1 MNKILRPRR
10 EELLVFLATC
20 LSGIS
25 HCKAFLPQVNLNP
38 HVHVLQGSGLVQSRA
53 ATCYRSVCTAQ
64 VRQGVVCKM
73 SQEVGDQSVDL
84 PSNHGR
90 KADAQEVGDRS
101 VDLPSNHGRK
111 ADAYGLATLD
121 HQTNL
126 ELCH

>member
-1 MNKILRPRR
+1 MHKILRPRR

-25 HCKAFLPQVNLNP
+25 HCKGWLPQVNLNP
-38 HVHVLQGSGLVQSRA
+38 QVLHGSGLAQSRA
-53 ATCYRSVCTAQ
+53 SCYRSVCTAQ

-73 SQEVGDQSVDL
+73 SQEMGDRSVDL

-90 KADAQEVGDRS
+90 KADAQETGDRS

>member
-25 HCKAFLPQVNLNP
+25 HCKGWLPQVNLNP
-38 HVHVLQGSGLVQSRA
+38 HVLRGSGLAQPRA
-53 ATCYRSVCTAQ
+53 SCYRSVCTAQ
-64 VRQGVVCKM
+64 VRHGVVCKM
-73 SQEVGDQSVDL
+73 RDQSVDL

-90 KADAQEVGDRS
+90 KADAQETGDRS

-126 ELCH
+126 EICH